1 MLHKSFGE
9 VKKNYNLGLSA
20 RLEDYKNSIHYDS
33 LSRIYN
39 ALQKSRGHYDFVRAK
54 SLSAAD
60 FFLVNQRS
68 IVEFDE
74 SQHFTAQRK
83 LSLQLYP
90 PDLKLGFSRERWIL
104 LCEELDKHDDSPKY
118 RDEQRAWYD
127 VLKDFA
133 ASIMNVPPT
142 VRLYARDYNWC
153 DLKPDNNESLKIFKK
168 VISNVQ

>member
-1 MLHKSFGE
+1 MLQKGFGE
-9 VKKNYNLGLSA
+9 VRKNFNLCLSA
-20 RLEDYKNSIHYDS
+20 RLEDYKSHIHYDS
-33 LSRIYN
+33 LRRIYKS
-39 ALQKSRGHYDFVRAK
+39 LQEIRGHYDFVRAK

-68 IVEFDE
+68 ILEFDE
-74 SQHFTAQRK
+74 SQHFTAPRK

-90 PDLKLGFSRERWIL
+90 PDLKVGFSRERWIS

-133 ASIMNVPPT
+133 ASATNTPPT
-142 VRLYARDYNWC
+142 IRLYAKDYRWC
-153 DLKPDNNESLKIFKK
+153 DLRPDNNESLKVFKK
-168 VISNVQ
+168 AISGA